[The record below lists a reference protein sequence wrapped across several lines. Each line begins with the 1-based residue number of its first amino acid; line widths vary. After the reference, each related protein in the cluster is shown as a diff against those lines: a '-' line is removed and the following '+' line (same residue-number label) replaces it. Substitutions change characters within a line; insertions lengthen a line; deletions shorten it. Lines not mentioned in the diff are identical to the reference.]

1 MTSAGERV
9 VPYHCP
15 YCASEN
21 LRPSE
26 EGHGTWEC
34 HSCARVF
41 SVKFVG
47 LLPRDGARSDESRS
61 DESRSHESRSHES
74 RSHESRNREDTA
86 VTK

>member
-26 EGHGTWEC
+26 EGHGVWEC

-47 LLPRDGARSDESRS
+47 LIS
-61 DESRSHESRSHES
+61 
-74 RSHESRNREDTA
+74 TA